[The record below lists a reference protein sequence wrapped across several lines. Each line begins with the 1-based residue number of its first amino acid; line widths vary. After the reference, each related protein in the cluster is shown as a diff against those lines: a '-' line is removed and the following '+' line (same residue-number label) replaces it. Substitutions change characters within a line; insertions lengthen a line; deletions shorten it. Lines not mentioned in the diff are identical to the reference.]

1 MKNPFPHPA
10 LCRHSHGA
18 GIVGLETLRQAY
30 VVARVI
36 TGVRRFHRAIRRPS
50 EGLAA
55 FNPRNHVVAKR
66 RWLAFLTVRFC
77 MAVSAVYEL
86 IEWVTA
92 LISAEAAES
101 FLGTQGDN
109 WDTQS
114 DIFCALIGATFAII
128 VLRIPHYP

>member
-1 MKNPFPHPA
+1 
-10 LCRHSHGA
+10 
-18 GIVGLETLRQAY
+18 
-30 VVARVI
+30 
-36 TGVRRFHRAIRRPS
+36 
-50 EGLAA
+50 
-55 FNPRNHVVAKR
+55 
-66 RWLAFLTVRFC
+66 

-92 LISAEAAES
+92 ITSAEAAES

-128 VLRIPHYP
+128 VLRIPHNRSMAKLGKSRIPG